1 MIVIATLIVALA
13 AVLHVVIFLFESVFW
28 TRPVIWKRFGVADQA
43 AADITKPM
51 AYNQGFY
58 NLFLAIGAFVGI
70 VVYGVGQHDIGLTL
84 VFFSLGCMLLASIVL
99 VTTEARYI
107 RAAIIQGILPLAGII
122 LIFLSDPLTT
132 VG

>member
-13 AVLHVVIFLFESVFW
+13 AVLHVVIFVFESVLW
-28 TRPVIWKRFGVADQA
+28 TRPAIWKRFGVADQA
-43 AADITKPM
+43 AADITRPM

-58 NLFLAIGAFVGI
+58 NLFLAIGALVGI
-70 VVYGVGQHDIGLTL
+70 VVYGVGQHPIGLTL

-99 VTTEARYI
+99 VTTGARYI

-122 LIFLSDPLTT
+122 LIFLSDPL
-132 VG
+132 V